1 MLAKLEMKLDQK
13 EGMTSQM
20 SSSMHG
26 ALMELLPE
34 EYAQRLHGQRQRH
47 EQCGR

>member
-26 ALMELLPE
+26 ALMELLSI
-34 EYAQRLHGQRQRH
+34 LSILFDFF
-47 EQCGR
+47 

>member
-26 ALMELLPE
+26 AFT
-34 EYAQRLHGQRQRH
+34 
-47 EQCGR
+47 GRIRTKTS